1 MHESDDWYCRT
12 CDNEVG
18 QRTAQGAI
26 DAQSSER
33 MLRMVP
39 VLTKK
44 RVYVVKTGTI
54 RKFVPALYCLQ
65 GNARF

>member
-1 MHESDDWYCRT
+1 MKRNDWYCRT
-12 CDNEVG
+12 CDSEVR

-26 DAQSSER
+26 DAQSSGR

-54 RKFVPALYCLQ
+54 RKFVLGLCCLQ
-65 GNARF
+65 GNDRL